1 MADLTLIIIIPFTH
15 ETIPLSDVELECIT
29 DIQLVDELVDAGII
43 PSLYYEDAEYAIC
56 NTNGSYWCPPKGR
69 TLSNIG
75 FKDGDTI
82 IIRKFLTNY

>member
-1 MADLTLIIIIPFTH
+1 MADLTLLISITQ
-15 ETIPLSDVELECIT
+15 ESIPLSDVELESIT
-29 DIQLVDELVDAGII
+29 DIQFVNELVDADII
-43 PSLYYEDAEYAIC
+43 PPLYNEDAEYYIC
-56 NTNGSYWCPPKGR
+56 NTNGSYCCSPEGR

>member
-1 MADLTLIIIIPFTH
+1 MADLTLLISITQESIL
-15 ETIPLSDVELECIT
+15 LSDVELECIT

-43 PSLYYEDAEYAIC
+43 PSLYNAEYFIC
-56 NTNGSYWCPPKGR
+56 NTNGSYWYPPEGR

-82 IIRKFLTNY
+82 IIRKCLTNY

>member
-1 MADLTLIIIIPFTH
+1 MADLTLIITFTH

-43 PSLYYEDAEYAIC
+43 PSLYNIDAEYVIC
-56 NTNGSYWCPPKGR
+56 NTNGSYWYPPEGR

-82 IIRKFLTNY
+82 IIRKSLLNY